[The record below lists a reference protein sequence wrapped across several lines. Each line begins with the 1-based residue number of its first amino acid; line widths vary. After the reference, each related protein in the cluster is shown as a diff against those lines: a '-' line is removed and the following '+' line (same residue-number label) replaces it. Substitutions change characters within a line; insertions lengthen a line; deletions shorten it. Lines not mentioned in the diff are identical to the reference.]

1 MKTRLLL
8 CLLLAI
14 APLSVWAA
22 NFSGQWAIQIPRP
35 GRASQM
41 ETLYLTLNQV
51 GNTVS
56 GHLRAAVPP
65 YSGSP
70 LNTEIWD
77 GKAEGDNISFYV
89 WSGQDR
95 PAKVYYQGVL
105 SGEEIRF
112 TITGGAPSFNIR
124 GELNPP
130 PPPRKGIARRVP

>member
-1 MKTRLLL
+1 MKTRLL

-22 NFSGQWAIQIPRP
+22 NFSGSWALQVPRP

-56 GHLRAAVPP
+56 GHVRAAVPP

-77 GKAEGDNISFYV
+77 GKVEGDTISFYV
-89 WSGQDR
+89 WTGQDR
-95 PAKVYYQGVL
+95 PAKVHYKGIL
-105 SGEEIRF
+105 SGEEIQF
-112 TITGGAPSFNIR
+112 TITGDAPSFNIR
-124 GELNPP
+124 GELSPP
-130 PPPRKGIARRVP
+130 AAPRKGIARRVP